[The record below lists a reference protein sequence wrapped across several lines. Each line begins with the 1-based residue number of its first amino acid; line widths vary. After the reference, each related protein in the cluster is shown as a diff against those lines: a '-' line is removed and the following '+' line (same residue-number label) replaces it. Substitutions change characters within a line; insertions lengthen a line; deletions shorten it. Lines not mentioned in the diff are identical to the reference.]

1 MVKLNDKQQK
11 FVREYLIDYNA
22 TQAAIR
28 SGYSAKTAA
37 AQAARLLTN
46 VNIQNQLSALKEE
59 DAKKSEVTRERIIA
73 EYVKL
78 AFGDIRKAFNED
90 GMLKD
95 ITDLDDD
102 TAAMVAGLDVEKK
115 GLMGA
120 EVTKKVKLTDKRAAL
135 DSLCKVLGYN
145 APEKILTKMQLTDD
159 EVIFE

>member
-1 MVKLNDKQQK
+1 MAKLNDKQQK

-28 SGYSAKTAA
+28 SGYSKKTVHV
-37 AQAARLLTN
+37 QGPRLLAN
-46 VNIQNQLSALKEE
+46 VRVQEAIEKLKAK
-59 DAKKSEVTRERIIA
+59 DAQKLEVTRERIIA

-90 GMLKD
+90 GTLKD